1 MGASEGVPL
10 TLLSSSANADLEAVK
25 KLPVTTGYK
34 TRVESEPC
42 ETLMENHQK
51 WTFLVQV
58 QLEFSGV
65 ILPPCSVSSL
75 YCKWMRE
82 LSILN
87 WGMNN
92 PVTMVLGV
100 FGFFCL
106 FNIFFFF

>member
-1 MGASEGVPL
+1 MGVSEGVPL
-10 TLLSSSANADLEAVK
+10 TLLPSSANADLEAVK
-25 KLPVTTGYK
+25 KLPIITGYK

-42 ETLMENHQK
+42 ETLMENHRK

-65 ILPPCSVSSL
+65 ILPPGSVSSL

-82 LSILN
+82 LGIVN

-92 PVTMVLGV
+92 PVTMVLRFFWV
-100 FGFFCL
+100 FLL
-106 FNIFFFF
+106 F